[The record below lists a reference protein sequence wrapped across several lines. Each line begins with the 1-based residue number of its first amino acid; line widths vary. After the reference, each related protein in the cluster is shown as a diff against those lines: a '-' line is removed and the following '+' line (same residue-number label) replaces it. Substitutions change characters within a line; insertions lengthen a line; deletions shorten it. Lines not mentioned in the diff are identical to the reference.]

1 MSKEQAERIKVL
13 KSKDA
18 LTEYERIELQVLS
31 DKLYKP
37 INYNKVYDS
46 NKPSFSIA
54 CVEVGVKH
62 PVK

>member
-37 INYNKVYDS
+37 IDYNKVYD
-46 NKPSFSIA
+46 NKPSF
-54 CVEVGVKH
+54 
-62 PVK
+62 

>member
-1 MSKEQAERIKVL
+1 MSKEQIERINVL

-31 DKLYKP
+31 DKSYKP
-37 INYNKVYDS
+37 INYDKTYD
-46 NKPSFSIA
+46 NKPSFSIV

>member
-1 MSKEQAERIKVL
+1 MSKEQVERIKVL

-18 LTEYERIELQVLS
+18 LTEYERIELHVLS
-31 DKLYKP
+31 NKIKDKETFL
-37 INYNKVYDS
+37 
-46 NKPSFSIA
+46 NKPSFSIH

>member
-1 MSKEQAERIKVL
+1 MSKEQAERINVL
-13 KSKDA
+13 KSKSN

-37 INYNKVYDS
+37 INYDKTYN
-46 NKPSFSIA
+46 NKPSFSVC

>member
-1 MSKEQAERIKVL
+1 MSKEQIERIEVL

-37 INYNKVYDS
+37 IDYNKVYD
-46 NKPSFSIA
+46 NKPSFSVA

>member
-31 DKLYKP
+31 DNKLYKN
-37 INYNKVYDS
+37 INYDKVY
-46 NKPSFSIA
+46 
-54 CVEVGVKH
+54 G
-62 PVK
+62 

>member
-1 MSKEQAERIKVL
+1 MSKEQSERINVL

-31 DKLYKP
+31 NKLYKP
-37 INYNKVYDS
+37 INYDKVYIEGV
-46 NKPSFSIA
+46 PFSVQ